1 MESLN
6 FVVGEICSLFE
17 IIIVIDFICSSLG
30 WKEKIIHENKSFAIL
45 TVILFGLAQSK
56 EIINNGE
63 LIIVIADLLIIT
75 GFSCV
80 CLNGELKN
88 KILTCIMPFL
98 LISLIN
104 IALIQVVVLFCHTT
118 VGDFIDTTNYAFI
131 IAMVISKV
139 IFWVILNRIK
149 NIIRKLYL
157 YLSTT
162 QVVKINIL
170 IIYTIVMEMC
180 ILYMLSVRTIE
191 RTTFYLL
198 NLISLGILLLNIYV
212 IHSIYDICKQNERLM
227 RMNLVSLQNQENER
241 RIKELE
247 DAEQRIKKLHHDY
260 KNHCV
265 NMKNLLRKQEFQQLE
280 AYLNKMTGE
289 EAGTEQEYVKTK
301 CPIIDAVLNTKI
313 YQGKLYNI
321 DIFCYVLGNLKINGI
336 EVASILFNLLDNAIE
351 ASKNNKSEK
360 TIICQVVET
369 SSDIDICIKN
379 HIENSVLENN
389 SNLDTKKTNKE
400 NHGLGLKIVKEIV
413 ENMQGIWEIYEEE
426 NMFCVH
432 IYLPTGEMTKYV

>member
-30 WKEKIIHENKSFAIL
+30 WKEKIIHENKCFAIL
-45 TVILFGLAQSK
+45 TIILFGLAQSK

-63 LIIVIADLLIIT
+63 LIIVIADLLIII

-80 CLNGELKN
+80 CLKGEVKN

-104 IALIQVVVLFCHTT
+104 IALIQIVVLFSHTT
-118 VGDFIDTTNYAFI
+118 VENFIDNTNYAFI

-280 AYLNKMTGE
+280 AYLNKMTGG

-413 ENMQGIWEIYEEE
+413 ENMQGIWEIYEED

-432 IYLPTGEMTKYV
+432 IYLPTGEMAKYV

>member
-30 WKEKIIHENKSFAIL
+30 WKEKITHENKCFAIL
-45 TVILFGLAQSK
+45 TIILFGLAQSK

-227 RMNLVSLQNQENER
+227 RMNLVSLQNQENGR

-260 KNHCV
+260 KNHCM
-265 NMKNLLRKQEFQQLE
+265 NMKNLLRKQELQQLE
-280 AYLNKMTGE
+280 VYLNKMAGE
-289 EAGTEQEYVKTK
+289 EGIEQEYIKTK

-313 YQGKLYNI
+313 YQSKRYNI
-321 DIFCYVLGNLKINGI
+321 DISCYVLGDLTK
-336 EVASILFNLLDNAIE
+336 V
-351 ASKNNKSEK
+351 SKNSP
-360 TIICQVVET
+360 
-369 SSDIDICIKN
+369 SS
-379 HIENSVLENN
+379 
-389 SNLDTKKTNKE
+389 
-400 NHGLGLKIVKEIV
+400 
-413 ENMQGIWEIYEEE
+413 
-426 NMFCVH
+426 
-432 IYLPTGEMTKYV
+432 TGGR

>member
-30 WKEKIIHENKSFAIL
+30 WKEKITHENKCFAIL
-45 TVILFGLAQSK
+45 TIILFGLAQSK

-227 RMNLVSLQNQENER
+227 RMNLVSLQNQENGR

-260 KNHCV
+260 KNHCM
-265 NMKNLLRKQEFQQLE
+265 NMKNLLRKQELQQLE
-280 AYLNKMTGE
+280 VYLNKMAGE
-289 EAGTEQEYVKTK
+289 EGIEQEYIKTK

-313 YQGKLYNI
+313 YQSKRYNI
-321 DIFCYVLGNLKINGI
+321 DISCYVLGDLKINGI
-336 EVASILFNLLDNAIE
+336 EVASVLFNLLDNAIE

-360 TIICQVVET
+360 TMICQVVET

-389 SNLDTKKTNKE
+389 SNLDTKKANKE
-400 NHGLGLKIVKEIV
+400 NHGLGLKIVEEIV
-413 ENMQGIWEIYEEE
+413 ENMHGMWEIYEEDD
-426 NMFCVH
+426 MFCVH
-432 IYLPTGEMTKYV
+432 IYLPIGEIAKYV

>member
-63 LIIVIADLLIIT
+63 LIIVIADLLIII

-80 CLNGELKN
+80 CLKGEVKN

-104 IALIQVVVLFCHTT
+104 IALIQIVVLFSHTT
-118 VGDFIDTTNYAFI
+118 VENFIDNTNYAFI

-280 AYLNKMTGE
+280 AYLNKMTGG

>member
-63 LIIVIADLLIIT
+63 LIIVIADLLIII

-80 CLNGELKN
+80 CLKGEVKN

-104 IALIQVVVLFCHTT
+104 IALIQIVVLFSHTT
-118 VGDFIDTTNYAFI
+118 VENFIDNTNYAFI

>member
-1 MESLN
+1 M
-6 FVVGEICSLFE
+6 
-17 IIIVIDFICSSLG
+17 
-30 WKEKIIHENKSFAIL
+30 
-45 TVILFGLAQSK
+45 
-56 EIINNGE
+56 
-63 LIIVIADLLIIT
+63 IADLLIIT

-227 RMNLVSLQNQENER
+227 RMNLVSLQNQENGR

-260 KNHCV
+260 KNHCM
-265 NMKNLLRKQEFQQLE
+265 NMKNLLRKQELQQLE
-280 AYLNKMTGE
+280 VYLNKMAGE
-289 EAGTEQEYVKTK
+289 EGIEQEYIKTK

-313 YQGKLYNI
+313 YQSKRYNI
-321 DIFCYVLGNLKINGI
+321 DISCYVLGDLKINGI
-336 EVASILFNLLDNAIE
+336 EVASVLFNLLDNAIE

-389 SNLDTKKTNKE
+389 SNLDTKKANKE
-400 NHGLGLKIVKEIV
+400 NHGLGLKIVEEIV
-413 ENMQGIWEIYEEE
+413 ENMHGMWEIYEEDD
-426 NMFCVH
+426 MFCVH
-432 IYLPTGEMTKYV
+432 IYLPIGEIAKYV

>member
-6 FVVGEICSLFE
+6 FGVGEICSLFE

-30 WKEKIIHENKSFAIL
+30 WKEKIIHENKCFAIL
-45 TVILFGLAQSK
+45 TIILFGLAQSK

-63 LIIVIADLLIIT
+63 LIIVIADLLIII

-118 VGDFIDTTNYAFI
+118 VENFIDNTNYAFI

-191 RTTFYLL
+191 RPTFYLL

-280 AYLNKMTGE
+280 AYLNKMTGG

-413 ENMQGIWEIYEEE
+413 ENMQGIWEIYEED

-432 IYLPTGEMTKYV
+432 IYLPIGEMAKYV